1 MNPLRSGQFYII
13 YQLSDNFVMEDKTK
27 RGLEVRERYFDTKY
41 HAECDSGIIYD
52 AGGTGHKVGIRWFF
66 PQSTFKLDE
75 VVRFAE
81 EFNERYRA
89 IREMTCPD
97 D

>member
-1 MNPLRSGQFYII
+1 
-13 YQLSDNFVMEDKTK
+13 MEDKTK
-27 RGLEVRERYFDTKY
+27 RGLEVRKRYFDTKY
-41 HAECDSGIIYD
+41 NAEWDSGIIYD
-52 AGGTGHKVGIRWFF
+52 AGSTGHKVGIRWFF
-66 PQSTFKLDE
+66 PQSKFTLDE
-75 VVRFAE
+75 IVRFAE